1 MKASKPWEQ
10 RGYFPR
16 KGNAINLTEVIIV
29 IIVLHVSVIIIIIV
43 IIITKGNAI
52 HLTNVVISGGE
63 ISRSESFTNYHEFAK
78 YVMNAVS
85 KKLFSGTD
93 NCFWCGQKQ
102 QKEMYSRAW
111 TTGDLLR
118 VKYRVGLGW
127 QTEGEHWRGVGG

>member
-29 IIVLHVSVIIIIIV
+29 IIVLHVSVIIIIV
-43 IIITKGNAI
+43 IIKRDS
-52 HLTNVVISGGE
+52 LDNVVISGGE

-102 QKEMYSRAW
+102 QK
-111 TTGDLLR
+111 
-118 VKYRVGLGW
+118 
-127 QTEGEHWRGVGG
+127 TERNVQ